1 VQLLANA
8 HKSVGTSADLG
19 LSPRDLANCQTAI
32 KQSAIL
38 TERPRVATLVE
49 FTQGRALRHSLG
61 SLTTLGRSKENSI
74 RLDDGAV
81 SAHHAVI
88 REMPGGLYLLEDL
101 KTTNGTFVGGAAVQ
115 TRTLQEG
122 DKITLG
128 GINLSFSTRIAEG
141 TPAPGSIGAQTVT
154 ASKLRRPST
163 ALHRVKMTVSEELAA
178 VRPTWEMP
186 AQAGAT
192 TIETTAKSGNLQQ
205 DYDRLLAGYELI
217 HAIVG
222 EDDLSVIL
230 NQIVNAV
237 IDLMSVDRAAVLLV
251 DPEGKLVPQVALQ
264 KQRSHEEFKV
274 STSILNYVVEH
285 RSAVVCSDLGSDERF
300 SSSRSIIMHQVRSA
314 MCVPL
319 LHDGELVGVL
329 HMDSL
334 IANTTFNQESL
345 EVVTTIANTAAYAV
359 RTAMLKEQIREI
371 QRQQAEAM
379 RAMISG
385 ASHFINNP
393 LAVIRANLSMFE
405 EWSGTMTQFH
415 TELEADPTK
424 FSDLKTSL
432 GIDFIDEELGPM
444 SKETALSAAR
454 IGEIVRALYVFEHQ
468 NDPTAWSE
476 FDVSELLREVMAE
489 QGTAISAVATAHLQV
504 SPMIVCGVRDR
515 LKLLV
520 TNLVTNAWQ
529 SIEPGSPETQWVVA
543 SCHVSGRHACIAID
557 DTGRGIPPENRNR
570 IFAPFDTDRLDGSL
584 GLGLAVAAEVARQHS
599 ARLQVRERE
608 GGGTRLTLD
617 LPVAD

>member
-1 VQLLANA
+1 M
-8 HKSVGTSADLG
+8 
-19 LSPRDLANCQTAI
+19 
-32 KQSAIL
+32 
-38 TERPRVATLVE
+38 TERQGVATLVE
-49 FTQGRALRHSLG
+49 FSQGRPLRHALG
-61 SLTTLGRSKENSI
+61 SLTTLGRSKDNSI

-88 REMPGGLYLLEDL
+88 REMPGGGYVLEDL
-101 KTTNGTFVGGAAVQ
+101 GTTNGTFVGGAPVRHRA
-115 TRTLQEG
+115 LQEG

-128 GINLSFSTRIAEG
+128 GICLSFSTRTAEG
-141 TPAPGSIGAQTVT
+141 TPPPHTLPASNTPTG
-154 ASKLRRPST
+154 SKLKKPST
-163 ALHRVKMTVSEELAA
+163 ALHQVKMTVSEELAS
-178 VRPTWEMP
+178 VRPTWEMA
-186 AQAGAT
+186 AQGESARPEVA
-192 TIETTAKSGNLQQ
+192 ASSGNLQQ

-222 EDDLSVIL
+222 EDDLSIIL

-237 IDLMSVDRAAVLLV
+237 IDLMSVDRAAILLV
-251 DPEGKLVPQVALQ
+251 SPDGRLEPQVALQ
-264 KQRSHEEFKV
+264 KQRSNDEFKV

-285 RSAVVCSDLGSDERF
+285 RSAVVCNDLNNDERF
-300 SSSRSIIMHQVRSA
+300 NSSRSIIMHKVRSA

-319 LHDGELVGVL
+319 LHDGDLVGVL

-334 IANTTFNQESL
+334 ITNNTFDQDSL

-405 EWSGTMTQFH
+405 EWSGTMTTFH
-415 TELEADPTK
+415 GEIAKDPAK
-424 FSDLKTSL
+424 FPDLRAHY

-444 SKETALSAAR
+444 SKETAQSAAR

-476 FDVSELLREVMAE
+476 FDVAELLREVMEE
-489 QGTAISAVATAHLQV
+489 QRGSIEAVAQAHLQLA
-504 SPMIVCGVRDR
+504 PTIVRGVRDR
-515 LKLLV
+515 LKLLL

-529 SIEPGSPETQWVVA
+529 AIEAGPANSNWVVA
-543 SCHVSGRHACIAID
+543 SCHVACGIAQISID
-557 DTGRGIPPENRNR
+557 DTGRGIPAENRSR

-584 GLGLAVAAEVARQHS
+584 GLGLAVAAEVARQHQ
-599 ARLQVRERE
+599 ARLLVKERE
-608 GGGTRLTLD
+608 GGGTRLSLD
-617 LPVAD
+617 LPVAG

>member
-1 VQLLANA
+1 MRHAL
-8 HKSVGTSADLG
+8 GT
-19 LSPRDLANCQTAI
+19 
-32 KQSAIL
+32 
-38 TERPRVATLVE
+38 
-49 FTQGRALRHSLG
+49 
-61 SLTTLGRSKENSI
+61 LTTLGRSQDNSI

-88 REMPGGLYLLEDL
+88 REMPGGSYVLEDL
-101 KTTNGTFVGGAAVQ
+101 GTTNGTYVGGAQVRHRA
-115 TRTLQEG
+115 LQEG
-122 DKITLG
+122 DKITVG
-128 GINLSFSTRIAEG
+128 GISLSFSTRIAEG
-141 TPAPGSIGAQTVT
+141 TPPPPMATQTTMAPSGG
-154 ASKLRRPST
+154 KLKKPST
-163 ALHRVKMTVSEELAA
+163 ALHQVKMTVSEELAS
-178 VRPTWEMP
+178 VRPTWEMA
-186 AQAGAT
+186 AQGESAVA
-192 TIETTAKSGNLQQ
+192 EVAPSSGNLQQ
-205 DYDRLLAGYELI
+205 EYDRLLAGYELI

-222 EDDLSVIL
+222 EDDLSIIL
-230 NQIVNAV
+230 NRIVNAV

-251 DPEGKLVPQVALQ
+251 SSEGRLVPHVALQ
-264 KQRSHEEFKV
+264 KQRSNEEFKV

-285 RSAVVCSDLGSDERF
+285 RSAVVCNDLNNDERF
-300 SSSRSIIMHQVRSA
+300 ASSRSIIMHKVRSA
-314 MCVPL
+314 MCVPM

-334 IANTTFNQESL
+334 ITNNTFNQESL

-405 EWSGTMTQFH
+405 EWSGTMTTFH
-415 TELEADPTK
+415 EEVAKDPDKCSELRATY
-424 FSDLKTSL
+424 

-444 SKETALSAAR
+444 SKETAQSAAR

-468 NDPTAWSE
+468 NDPSAWSE
-476 FDVSELLREVMAE
+476 FDVAVLLNEVVEE
-489 QGTAISAVATAHLQV
+489 QRPNIETVARAHLQL
-504 SPMIVCGVRDR
+504 SPTLVCGVRDR
-515 LKLLV
+515 LKLLL

-529 SIEPGSPETQWVVA
+529 AIESGPQDGNWVVA
-543 SCHVSGRHACIAID
+543 SCHVAGGRAQISID
-557 DTGRGIPPENRNR
+557 DTGRGIPAENRTR

-599 ARLQVRERE
+599 ANLWVKERE
-608 GGGTRLTLD
+608 GGGTRLTVD
-617 LPVAD
+617 LPVPA

>member
-1 VQLLANA
+1 M
-8 HKSVGTSADLG
+8 
-19 LSPRDLANCQTAI
+19 
-32 KQSAIL
+32 
-38 TERPRVATLVE
+38 
-49 FTQGRALRHSLG
+49 RHSLG
-61 SLTTLGRSKENSI
+61 SLTTLGRSKDNSI

-88 REMPGGLYLLEDL
+88 RAVSGGGYVLEDL
-101 KTTNGTFVGGAAVQ
+101 GTTNGTFVGGAQVKE
-115 TRTLQEG
+115 RTLQEG
-122 DKITLG
+122 DKITVG
-128 GINLSFSTRIAEG
+128 GISLSFSTRIAEG
-141 TPAPGSIGAQTVT
+141 TPAPGAAQPPKTT
-154 ASKLRRPST
+154 TSGKLKRPST
-163 ALHRVKMTVSEELAA
+163 ALHQVKMTVSEELAS
-178 VRPTWEMP
+178 VRPTWEMS
-186 AQAGAT
+186 AQGQHT
-192 TIETTAKSGNLQQ
+192 MIEAAPSTGNLQQ

-251 DPEGKLVPQVALQ
+251 SSDGKLVPQVALQ
-264 KQRSHEEFKV
+264 KQRSREEFKV
-274 STSILNYVVEH
+274 STSILNYVIEH
-285 RSAVVCSDLGSDERF
+285 RSAVVCNDLGADERF

-314 MCVPL
+314 MCVPM

-334 IANTTFNQESL
+334 ITNNTFNQESL

-359 RTAMLKEQIREI
+359 RTAMLKEQIRDI

-415 TELEADPTK
+415 RGVEADPTK
-424 FSDLKTSL
+424 FSELKASL
-432 GIDFIDEELGPM
+432 GIDFIDEELAPM
-444 SKETALSAAR
+444 SRETAQSAAR

-468 NDPTAWSE
+468 NDPSAWSE
-476 FDVSELLREVMAE
+476 FDVAELLREVMEE
-489 QGTAISAVATAHLQV
+489 QKVAIAKVATAHLQL
-504 SPMIVCGVRDR
+504 SPSLVWGVRER

-529 SIEPGSPETQWVVA
+529 AIEEGSVDTQWVVA
-543 SCHVSGRHACIAID
+543 SCHVTGGRAHIAID
-557 DTGRGIPPENRNR
+557 DTGRGIPVENRNR

-608 GGGTRLTLD
+608 GGGTRLSLD
-617 LPVAD
+617 LPVAG

>member
-1 VQLLANA
+1 MGSGDRQVRQ
-8 HKSVGTSADLG
+8 
-19 LSPRDLANCQTAI
+19 RAI
-32 KQSAIL
+32 KDEVDL
-38 TERPRVATLVE
+38 TERVGVATLVE
-49 FTQGRALRHSLG
+49 FTHGRPMRHALG
-61 SLTTLGRSKENSI
+61 SITTLGRSKDNSI
-74 RLDDGAV
+74 RLNDGAV

-88 REMPGGLYLLEDL
+88 RELPDGGYELEDL
-101 KTTNGTFVGGAAVQ
+101 GTTNGTFVDGNKVQ
-115 TRTLQEG
+115 QRTLQEG
-122 DKITLG
+122 NKITVG
-128 GINLSFSTRIAEG
+128 GIQLSFSTKIADG
-141 TPAPGSIGAQTVT
+141 TPAPETLPQPKTT
-154 ASKLRRPST
+154 ASGKLKRPST
-163 ALHRVKMTVSEELAA
+163 ALHRVKMTVSEELAS
-178 VRPTWEMP
+178 VRPTWEMS
-186 AQAGAT
+186 AQGEHT
-192 TIETTAKSGNLQQ
+192 MIEAPSPSGNLQQ

-251 DPEGKLVPQVALQ
+251 SPDGKLVPQVALQ
-264 KQRSHEEFKV
+264 KRRSHEEFKV
-274 STSILNYVVEH
+274 STSILNYVVGH
-285 RSAVVCSDLGSDERF
+285 RSAVVCNDLGSDERF

-314 MCVPL
+314 MCVPM

-334 IANTTFNQESL
+334 ITNNTFNQESL

-393 LAVIRANLSMFE
+393 LAVIQANLAMFE
-405 EWSGTMTQFH
+405 EWSGTMTEFH
-415 TELEADPTK
+415 EQLACDPAK
-424 FSDLKTSL
+424 FSELHSSL

-444 SKETALSAAR
+444 SKETTESAAR

-468 NDPTAWSE
+468 NDPSAWSK
-476 FDVSELLREVMAE
+476 FDMAEVLREVMEE
-489 QGTAISAVATAHLQV
+489 QEGAIAAVATAHMQLAPSV
-504 SPMIVCGVRDR
+504 VCGVRSR

-529 SIEPGSPETQWVVA
+529 AIEAGQPASNWVVA
-543 SCHVSGRHACIAID
+543 SCHVAGGRAHVAID
-557 DTGRGIPPENRNR
+557 DTGRGIPTENRNR
-570 IFAPFDTDRLDGSL
+570 IFAPFDTDRLDGSM

-599 ARLQVRERE
+599 AWLQVRDRE